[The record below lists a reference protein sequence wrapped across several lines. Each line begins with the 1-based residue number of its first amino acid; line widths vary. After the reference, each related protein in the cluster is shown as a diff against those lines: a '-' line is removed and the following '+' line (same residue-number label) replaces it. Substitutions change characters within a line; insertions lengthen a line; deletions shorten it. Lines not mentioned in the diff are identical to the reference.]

1 MRINSIAKK
10 NLVRPRCLVSLDA
23 YRCLV
28 TASRPKTD
36 GPKYKIRSENG
47 RTEMSTS
54 SGNGKLETKKMNK
67 GEIKITSE
75 REMKRR
81 PVVICTENQNVE
93 EIKNQPRIVV
103 KGKN

>member
-1 MRINSIAKK
+1 
-10 NLVRPRCLVSLDA
+10 
-23 YRCLV
+23 
-28 TASRPKTD
+28 
-36 GPKYKIRSENG
+36 
-47 RTEMSTS
+47 MSTS